1 MNDASYHMHLS
12 EDADQK
18 AIEDLTKQVKG
29 ARGPMASII
38 RARRDQLKIEV
49 EAERGF
55 VLALAKARKSL
66 VELMTMASVSA
77 DPELFMSFT
86 DEQILDLILR
96 GGLGLAID
104 DFVEATTRIRASVE
118 KSLEAVGV
126 DLSPQAIPQLD
137 LIQQQA
143 TTAVFE
149 DVILPDFT
157 KAIKTALRSMSL
169 EIPVEIIKSDLELQL
184 ERATGRQLTDIKTQ
198 ISEYGRST
206 TAIASAA
213 AGLEHYLYTGPRDG
227 ITRPFCDV
235 LINLVVDEKQMNK
248 LNNNQGRP
256 VRIACGGYNCRH
268 SWSPITESFIEA
280 AGLER
285 ATSGDIVAA
294 NAAAK
299 RKRR

>member
-1 MNDASYHMHLS
+1 MLETSHIHLS
-12 EDADQK
+12 EDADQR

-29 ARGPMASII
+29 ARGPMASLI

-55 VLALAKARKSL
+55 TLALAKARKSL

-77 DPELFMSFT
+77 DPEFFMSFT

-96 GGLGLAID
+96 GGLGLAVD
-104 DFVEATTRIRASVE
+104 DFIDATTRIRASVE

-143 TTAVFE
+143 TTAIFE

-169 EIPVEIIKSDLELQL
+169 QIPTEIIKSDLELQL

>member
-1 MNDASYHMHLS
+1 MLETSHIHLS
-12 EDADQK
+12 EDADQR

-29 ARGPMASII
+29 ARGPMASLI

-55 VLALAKARKSL
+55 TLALAKARKSL

-77 DPELFMSFT
+77 DPEFFMSFT

-96 GGLGLAID
+96 GGLGLAVD
-104 DFVEATTRIRASVE
+104 DFIDATTRIRASVE

-169 EIPVEIIKSDLELQL
+169 QIPTEIIKSDLELQL

>member
-1 MNDASYHMHLS
+1 MLETSHIHLS
-12 EDADQK
+12 EDADQR
-18 AIEDLTKQVKG
+18 AIDDLTKQVKG
-29 ARGPMASII
+29 ARGPMASLI

-55 VLALAKARKSL
+55 SLALAKARKSL